1 VEASGAYHGCM
12 IVQIVFFAIIVLAF
26 AFIAGTVLYG
36 IALAVVGWVGSLLDS
51 ARASLSRSRP
61 STTRLGVGTAPDR
74 AIRGSDATPGQTPIF
89 SADEMWAQMQ
99 GRSAPRRA
107 RRKGGLT

>member
-1 VEASGAYHGCM
+1 M
-12 IVQIVFFAIIVLAF
+12 IVQILFFAVIVLAF

-36 IALAVVGWVGSLLDS
+36 IVLAVVGWLGSLIDS

-61 STTRLGVGTAPDR
+61 STTQLGARAAPDR
-74 AIRGSDATPGQTPIF
+74 VIRGPDATPGQAPIF

-99 GRSAPRRA
+99 GRSAPRKP
-107 RRKGGLT
+107 RRKGGST